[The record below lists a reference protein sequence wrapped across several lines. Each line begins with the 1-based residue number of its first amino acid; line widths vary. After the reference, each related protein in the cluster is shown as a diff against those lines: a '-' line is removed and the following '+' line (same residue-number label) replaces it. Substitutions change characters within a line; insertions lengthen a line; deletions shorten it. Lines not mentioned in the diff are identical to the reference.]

1 MTTTIT
7 SLRAQVAALVAAAQ
21 PARQHRRTTAEG
33 RQELDRILDK
43 IGPNPRPPTAAELRE
58 RAPAHAE
65 LDAVLARLDAADAEA
80 ASKGSHPMA
89 TDNSAGS

>member
-1 MTTTIT
+1 MDLKSIT
-7 SLRAQVAALVAAAQ
+7 RRVATLVAM
-21 PARQHRRTTAEG
+21 PPPRRRKPTTAEA